1 MRIEALNQPQT
12 PVTDKNRIILNVVV
26 TDKKGQPIP
35 GLQAGDFTLLD
46 NGQPKDISAFRAL
59 EAETL
64 DWEPARVVIVID
76 AINSDLDIV
85 AKERDQVGRFPKRDE
100 GRLANPTTLAFLS
113 DSGLKI
119 DPKFSKDGNELD
131 AALDKLRPALR
142 TVDSDTQG
150 GIGQRFD
157 MSTGQF
163 TELAT
168 WTAGLPGRKLLLIIS
183 PGWPLLPGIE
193 NQSSTA
199 QRNWL
204 FNSVVKFTTGF
215 VNSR

>member
-1 MRIEALNQPQT
+1 M
-12 PVTDKNRIILNVVV
+12 
-26 TDKKGQPIP
+26 
-35 GLQAGDFTLLD
+35 
-46 NGQPKDISAFRAL
+46 
-59 EAETL
+59 
-64 DWEPARVVIVID
+64 
-76 AINSDLDIV
+76 
-85 AKERDQVGRFPKRDE
+85 
-100 GRLANPTTLAFLS
+100 
-113 DSGLKI
+113 
-119 DPKFSKDGNELD
+119 
-131 AALDKLRPALR
+131 RPALR